1 MNKLIINDAFFQLE
15 DQNQL
20 LIQEILASQSYKN
33 YLLKRTEM
41 NTSPEVAKLKKTFQ
55 KEKDKFEQIASY
67 GEYAPDYRQLQR
79 SVRLSKRALDLNE
92 KVAAFRLAETD
103 LQQLLDEVGQR
114 IAQTISAEIKVDA
127 GNPFFETGNHSCKG
141 NCHG

>member
-1 MNKLIINDAFFQLE
+1 MIINDAFFQLE

-33 YLLKRTEM
+33 YLLKRIEM
-41 NTSPEVAKLKKTFQ
+41 NTSPEVAKLKKAFQ
-55 KEKDKFEQIASY
+55 KEN
-67 GEYAPDYRQLQR
+67 APDYRQLQR

>member
-1 MNKLIINDAFFQLE
+1 MNKLIINHAFFQLE

-41 NTSPEVAKLKKTFQ
+41 NTSPEVAKLKKAFQ

-67 GEYAPDYRQLQR
+67 GVYAPDYRQLQR

>member
-41 NTSPEVAKLKKTFQ
+41 NTSPEVAKLKKAFQ
-55 KEKDKFEQIASY
+55 KEKDKFE
-67 GEYAPDYRQLQR
+67 
-79 SVRLSKRALDLNE
+79 
-92 KVAAFRLAETD
+92 
-103 LQQLLDEVGQR
+103 
-114 IAQTISAEIKVDA
+114 
-127 GNPFFETGNHSCKG
+127 
-141 NCHG
+141 

>member
-41 NTSPEVAKLKKTFQ
+41 NTSPEVAKLKKAFQ
-55 KEKDKFEQIASY
+55 KEKDKFEQIAIY

>member
-1 MNKLIINDAFFQLE
+1 MIINDAFFQLE

-20 LIQEILASQSYKN
+20 LIQEILASKSYKN
-33 YLLKRTEM
+33 YLLARKQM
-41 NTSPEVAKLKKTFQ
+41 NDCLEVAKLKKTFQ
-55 KEKDKFEQIASY
+55 TEKDKFERIAAY
-67 GEYAPDYRQLQR
+67 GEYAPDYRQQQR
-79 SVRLSKRALDLNE
+79 KVRISKRALDLNE

-103 LQQLLDEVGQR
+103 FQQLLDEIGIR
-114 IAQTISAEIKVDA
+114 LAQVISSEIKVDA

>member
-1 MNKLIINDAFFQLE
+1 MNRLIINDAFFQLE

-20 LIQEILASQSYKN
+20 LIQEILASKSYKN
-33 YLLKRTEM
+33 YLLARKQM
-41 NTSPEVAKLKKTFQ
+41 NDCLEVAKLKKTFQ
-55 KEKDKFEQIASY
+55 TEKDKFERIAAY
-67 GEYAPDYRQLQR
+67 GEYAPDYRQQQR
-79 SVRLSKRALDLNE
+79 KVRISKRALDLNE

-103 LQQLLDEVGQR
+103 FQQLLDEIGIR
-114 IAQTISAEIKVDA
+114 LAQVISSEIKVDA

>member
-1 MNKLIINDAFFQLE
+1 MIKLIINDAFFRLE

-20 LIQEILASQSYKN
+20 LIQEILASQSYRN
-33 YLLKRTEM
+33 YLLTRNEM
-41 NTSPEVAKLKKTFQ
+41 NTSPEVAKLKKAFQ
-55 KEKDKFEQIASY
+55 ADKDRFEQIANY
-67 GEYAPDYRQLQR
+67 GEYAPDYHQQQR
-79 SVRLSKRALDLNE
+79 KVRLSKRTLDLNE

-114 IAQTISAEIKVDA
+114 IAQTISSEIKVDA

>member
-1 MNKLIINDAFFQLE
+1 M
-15 DQNQL
+15 
-20 LIQEILASQSYKN
+20 
-33 YLLKRTEM
+33 
-41 NTSPEVAKLKKTFQ
+41 
-55 KEKDKFEQIASY
+55 
-67 GEYAPDYRQLQR
+67 
-79 SVRLSKRALDLNE
+79 
-92 KVAAFRLAETD
+92 AAFRLAETD